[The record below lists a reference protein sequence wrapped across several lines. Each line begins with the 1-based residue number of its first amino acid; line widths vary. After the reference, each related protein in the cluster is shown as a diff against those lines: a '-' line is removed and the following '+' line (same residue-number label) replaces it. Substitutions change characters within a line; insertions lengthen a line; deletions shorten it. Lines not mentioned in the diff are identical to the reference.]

1 MSSRRKTRPPIS
13 PSSMRTGR
21 CGRCSRRTRAP
32 RSAGATTSVCSMQRA
47 SGCAPGSARRDGL
60 LHPETKPR
68 QAGYPKVQSPPR
80 AITRRVYQLIGTNR
94 SGEQHHMTAT
104 TTKLLSSVFSI
115 ILIWGCGAG
124 PPATESGRVAT
135 AARTDSQPGA
145 TRMERDLL
153 GEKAI
158 PANAYYGVQTAR
170 ALENFQISGVPI
182 NHYPGFVEAW
192 AIVKLAAARAN
203 TDVGAMKKERLAAIE
218 KAAAAVLRGQYNDQ
232 FMVDWYQGGA
242 GTSTNMNA
250 NEVLANVG
258 LELTGHKKG
267 EYNYLEP
274 HDDLNMSQST
284 NDAYPTAIKVAFL
297 LRNDKLIAE
306 LENLAASFRKK
317 GNAYIDIVKMG
328 RTELQDAVPM
338 TVGQEFHA
346 FAASLESEIALLR
359 DAEKYL
365 YAVNMGA
372 TAIGTGLN
380 APKGYA
386 ERTAAHLAK
395 LTGKPIVPA
404 SDMLAATWDQ
414 QGFVVY
420 SSALRSVAIKLS
432 KIANDLIL
440 LTSGPRAGL
449 FEINL
454 PALQPGS
461 SIMPGKVNPVIP
473 ELVNLIAFRVIGND
487 ATVGIAADHG
497 QLQLNPYEPIEGL
510 AIIESQSL
518 LYRGSIAFRTKCIDG
533 VTVNEKTLEHYMNT
547 TVGIVTA
554 LNPVLGYEKAT
565 ELAAEAY
572 KTNMGIL
579 EIIREKK
586 ILTEAQIKELLD
598 PVKLTGLDKNLYKKA
613 N

>member
-1 MSSRRKTRPPIS
+1 MKT
-13 PSSMRTGR
+13 
-21 CGRCSRRTRAP
+21 
-32 RSAGATTSVCSMQRA
+32 
-47 SGCAPGSARRDGL
+47 SARTLAGL
-60 LHPETKPR
+60 FCGFLTVSISAQET
-68 QAGYPKVQSPPR
+68 
-80 AITRRVYQLIGTNR
+80 
-94 SGEQHHMTAT
+94 
-104 TTKLLSSVFSI
+104 
-115 ILIWGCGAG
+115 
-124 PPATESGRVAT
+124 
-135 AARTDSQPGA
+135 RT
-145 TRMERDLL
+145 ERDLL
-153 GEKAI
+153 GDKQI

-170 ALENFQISGVPI
+170 ALENFQISGVTI

-192 AIVKLAAARAN
+192 AIVKLAAAQAN
-203 TDVGAMKKERLAAIE
+203 TDVGAMKPEKLAAIE
-218 KAAAAVLRGQYNDQ
+218 KATQAVMQGKYHDQ
-232 FMVDWYQGGA
+232 FVVDWYQGGA

-250 NEVLANVG
+250 NEVLANIG

-267 EYNYLEP
+267 EYQFLDP

-284 NDAYPTAIKVAFL
+284 NDSYPTAIKIAL
-297 LRNDKLIAE
+297 ILRNGKLVAE
-306 LENLAASFRKK
+306 LEQLESAFRAK
-317 GNAYIDIVKMG
+317 GNTYLETVKMG

-346 FAASLESEIALLR
+346 FAASLEGEIQLLKR
-359 DAEKYL
+359 AEKAL
-365 YAVNMGA
+365 YTVNMGA

-386 ERTAAHLAK
+386 EKCAAHLAQ

-414 QGFVVY
+414 QGFVEY
-420 SSALRSVAIKLS
+420 SAALRSVGIKLS

-440 LTSGPRAGL
+440 LASGPRAGL

-473 ELVNLIAFRVIGND
+473 ELINLIAFRVIAND
-487 ATVGIAADHG
+487 SAVSFAGTHG
-497 QLQLNPYEPIEGL
+497 QLQLNAYEPIEGL

-518 LYRGSIAFRTKCIDG
+518 LYTGSMAFRTKCVDG
-533 VTVNEKTLEHYMNT
+533 ITVNDRQLEHYMET

-572 KTNMGIL
+572 KTNKGIL

-586 ILTEAQIKELLD
+586 LLTEQQIKDLLD
-598 PVKLTGLDKNLYKKA
+598 PAKLTGLDKSQYVNKK
-613 N
+613 